1 MTYPIPKPRE
11 KSRWSNL
18 SQGSLPLAL
27 ARYLPHKRLK
37 VVLTQDAE
45 QALRLQTAWR
55 FFRPH
60 DTAVFLPDWETL
72 PYERFS
78 PHQDLVSERLSA
90 LWQIKSGAA
99 DVLFVPVATAMQKL
113 PPVPFLAGRT
123 FWLKTGQTLDIGRLK
138 TDLVDAGYNHVSH
151 VVAAG
156 EFAVRGGIVDL
167 FPMGSEM
174 PYRIDLFDDEI
185 DSIKT
190 FDTDTQRTISPVS
203 EIRLLSAH
211 EFPTD
216 SEAQKIFRSRFREEV
231 DGNPNDAAV
240 YKAVSNG
247 HFGAGVEYYLPLFFE
262 NELETLFDYI
272 GEDALFVSLGD
283 VHAEANRFWS
293 DVKSRYAMAQ
303 GDETYPPLLPQH
315 LYLSSDV
322 FAGRLKNY
330 GQVLPDIFGVEHT
343 LPNVAVNRQAD
354 EPLQALKDFQ
364 TAFKGR
370 ILLCA
375 ESLGRRETML
385 GFLQQ
390 NGLKAKPV
398 SDWQGFLSAHEPL
411 MITVAPL
418 AYGFKLGGLQSPN
431 QQQTT
436 SASEGEGDAV
446 TDQTEFSAAATNPL
460 PSPLPQE
467 REQSA
472 AAVST
477 ESSLP
482 PGKSNLHGQIQQQ
495 PAPSPVGEGWG
506 EGKAVAAQ
514 TEFPASATNPLPNP
528 LPQEREQSAAVVS
541 DSLKAAAVS
550 TESSLPPGKSNLHG
564 QIQQQPAPSP
574 VGEGWGEGKAVA
586 AQTEFSAS
594 ATNPLP
600 SPLPQERE
608 QSAAVVSDS
617 LKAAAV
623 STESSL
629 PPGKSNLHGQIQQQP
644 APSPVGEGWGE
655 GKAVAAQTE
664 FSASATNPLPSPL
677 PQEREQS
684 AAVVSDSLKAAAV
697 STESSLPPGKSN
709 LHGQIQQQPAPSPVG
724 EGWGEGKAVAAQSA
738 IAVITESDLYQ
749 YVARS
754 RVHNRRKKHAAVSD
768 GLLRDLAE
776 INIGD
781 PVVHEEHG
789 IGRYMGLVTM
799 DLGGETNEMMLLE
812 YAGEAQLYVPVS
824 QLHLISRYSGQAHEN
839 IALHK
844 LGSGAWNKAKR
855 KAAEKARDTAAELL
869 NLYARRAAQSGH
881 KFEINELDYQAFA
894 DGFGY
899 EETEDQAAAIAAVI
913 KDLTQAKPMDRLV
926 CGDVGFGKTEVALRA
941 AFVAVMGGKQVA
953 VLAPTTLLVEQH
965 AQNFADRFADF
976 PVKVASLSRFNN
988 SKATKAALEGMADGT
1003 VDIVIGTHKLVQDDI
1018 KFKNLGLVIIDEE
1031 HRFGVRQ
1038 KEQLKRLRANVDI
1051 LTMTATP
1058 IPRTLSMALEGLRDF
1073 SLITTAPSRR
1083 LAVKTF
1089 VKPFSEGSVREAVL
1103 RELKRGGQVFFLHNE
1118 VDTIEN
1124 MRERLETLLPE
1135 ARIGVAHGQLRE
1147 RELEQVMRDFLQ
1159 QRFNVL
1165 LCSTIIETGIDIP
1178 NANTIIINRA
1188 DKFGLAQLHQL
1199 RGRVGRSHHQA
1210 YAYLLTPE
1218 YITKDAEKRLDAI
1231 AAADELGAGF
1241 TLAMQDLEIRGA
1253 GEILGEG
1260 QSGEMIQVGFTLY
1273 TEMLKQAVRDL
1284 KKGRQP
1290 DLDAPLGITTEIK
1303 LHSPALL
1310 PESYCPDIHERLVLY
1325 KRLAVCE
1332 TVQQINAIHEE
1343 LVDRFGLP
1351 EQPVKTLIESHHL
1364 RLMAKELGID
1374 AIDAAGEA
1382 VTVTFGKNNN
1392 VDPTEIILLI
1402 QNDKK
1407 YRLAGADKL
1416 RFTAEMENIEVRIN
1430 TVKNVLKTLQNRCL
1444 PK

>member
-1 MTYPIPKPRE
+1 MNYPIPKPRE
-11 KSRWSNL
+11 KSRWLNL

-138 TDLVDAGYNHVSH
+138 SDLVDAGYNHVSH

-174 PYRIDLFDDEI
+174 PYRIDLFDNEI

-190 FDTDTQRTISPVS
+190 FDTETQRTISPVS
-203 EIRLLSAH
+203 EIHLLPAH

-315 LYLSSDV
+315 LYLSADV

-330 GQVLPDIFGVEHT
+330 GQVLPDIFGDEHT
-343 LPNVAVNRQAD
+343 LPNLAVNRQAD

-364 TAFKGR
+364 TAFDGR

-390 NGLKAKPV
+390 NGLKAKSV

-418 AYGFKLGGLQSPN
+418 AYGFKLGESQSPS
-431 QQQTT
+431 QQQPTL
-436 SASEGEGDAV
+436 ASEGEGKAV
-446 TDQTEFSAAATNPL
+446 ADQTEFSTTATNPL

-472 AAVST
+472 AAVSDDLKT
-477 ESSLP
+477 KSSLHLIA
-482 PGKSNLHGQIQQQ
+482 SDLHGQIQQQ
-495 PAPSPVGEGWG
+495 PTPSPVGESWG

-514 TEFPASATNPLPNP
+514 
-528 LPQEREQSAAVVS
+528 
-541 DSLKAAAVS
+541 
-550 TESSLPPGKSNLHG
+550 G
-564 QIQQQPAPSP
+564 
-574 VGEGWGEGKAVA
+574 
-586 AQTEFSAS
+586 
-594 ATNPLP
+594 
-600 SPLPQERE
+600 
-608 QSAAVVSDS
+608 
-617 LKAAAV
+617 
-623 STESSL
+623 
-629 PPGKSNLHGQIQQQP
+629 
-644 APSPVGEGWGE
+644 
-655 GKAVAAQTE
+655 
-664 FSASATNPLPSPL
+664 
-677 PQEREQS
+677 
-684 AAVVSDSLKAAAV
+684 
-697 STESSLPPGKSN
+697 
-709 LHGQIQQQPAPSPVG
+709 
-724 EGWGEGKAVAAQSA
+724 A
-738 IAVITESDLYQ
+738 IAVITESELYQ

-839 IALHK
+839 VALHK

-869 NLYARRAAQSGH
+869 NLYAQRAAQSGH

-1124 MRERLETLLPE
+1124 MRERLEALLPE

-1364 RLMAKELGID
+1364 RLAAKELGID
-1374 AIDAAGEA
+1374 AIDATSEA
-1382 VTVTFGKNNN
+1382 VTVTFGKNHQI
-1392 VDPTEIILLI
+1392 DPTEIILLI
-1402 QNDKK
+1402 QSDRN

-1416 RFTAEMENIEVRIN
+1416 RFTAQMEDVEMRIK
-1430 TVKNVLKTLQNRCL
+1430 TVKSVLKTLKERVVAN
-1444 PK
+1444 

>member
-11 KSRWSNL
+11 KSRWLNL

-190 FDTDTQRTISPVS
+190 FDTETQRTISPVS
-203 EIRLLSAH
+203 EIRLLPAH

-315 LYLSSDV
+315 LYLSADV

-330 GQVLPDIFGVEHT
+330 GQVLPDVSGKEHT
-343 LPNVAVNRQAD
+343 LPDLAVNRQSD

-364 TAFKGR
+364 TTFGGR

-418 AYGFKLGGLQSPN
+418 AYGFKLGGLQSPS
-431 QQQTT
+431 QQQPTP
-436 SASEGEGDAV
+436 AAEGEDKAV

-467 REQSA
+467 RKQSA
-472 AAVST
+472 AAISDDLKT
-477 ESSLP
+477 ESSLHP
-482 PGKSNLHGQIQQQ
+482 IENSLHGQIQQQ

-506 EGKAVAAQ
+506 EGKAV
-514 TEFPASATNPLPNP
+514 
-528 LPQEREQSAAVVS
+528 V
-541 DSLKAAAVS
+541 
-550 TESSLPPGKSNLHG
+550 
-564 QIQQQPAPSP
+564 
-574 VGEGWGEGKAVA
+574 
-586 AQTEFSAS
+586 
-594 ATNPLP
+594 
-600 SPLPQERE
+600 
-608 QSAAVVSDS
+608 
-617 LKAAAV
+617 
-623 STESSL
+623 
-629 PPGKSNLHGQIQQQP
+629 
-644 APSPVGEGWGE
+644 
-655 GKAVAAQTE
+655 
-664 FSASATNPLPSPL
+664 
-677 PQEREQS
+677 
-684 AAVVSDSLKAAAV
+684 
-697 STESSLPPGKSN
+697 
-709 LHGQIQQQPAPSPVG
+709 
-724 EGWGEGKAVAAQSA
+724 AQSA
-738 IAVITESDLYQ
+738 IAVITESELYQ

-754 RVHNRRKKHAAVSD
+754 RTHNRRKKHAAVSD
-768 GLLRDLAE
+768 GMLRDLAE

-839 IALHK
+839 VALHK

-869 NLYARRAAQSGH
+869 NLYAQRAAQSGH

-1310 PESYCPDIHERLVLY
+1310 PEDYCPDIHERLVLY

-1364 RLMAKELGID
+1364 RLAAKELGID
-1374 AIDAAGEA
+1374 AIDATSEA
-1382 VTVTFGKNNN
+1382 VTVTFGKHHQI
-1392 VDPTEIILLI
+1392 DPTEIILLI
-1402 QNDKK
+1402 QSDRN

-1416 RFTAEMENIEVRIN
+1416 KFTAQMEDVEARIK
-1430 TVKNVLKTLQNRCL
+1430 TVKSVLKTLKERVVA
-1444 PK
+1444 K

>member
-1 MTYPIPKPRE
+1 MTCPIPKPRE
-11 KSRWSNL
+11 KSRWFNL

-37 VVLTQDAE
+37 AVLTQDAE

-167 FPMGSEM
+167 FPMGSET

-203 EIRLLSAH
+203 EIRLLPAH

-283 VHAEANRFWS
+283 VHAEANRFWN

-315 LYLSSDV
+315 LYLSADV

-330 GQVLPDIFGVEHT
+330 GQVLPDVSGKAHS
-343 LPNVAVNRQAD
+343 LPDLAVNRQSD
-354 EPLQALKDFQ
+354 DPLQALKDFQ
-364 TAFKGR
+364 TTFDGR

-418 AYGFKLGGLQSPN
+418 AYGFKLGGLQSSS
-431 QQQTT
+431 QQQTVP
-436 SASEGEGDAV
+436 ASEGEGKAV
-446 TDQTEFSAAATNPL
+446 TD
-460 PSPLPQE
+460 
-467 REQSA
+467 
-472 AAVST
+472 
-477 ESSLP
+477 
-482 PGKSNLHGQIQQQ
+482 
-495 PAPSPVGEGWG
+495 
-506 EGKAVAAQ
+506 
-514 TEFPASATNPLPNP
+514 
-528 LPQEREQSAAVVS
+528 
-541 DSLKAAAVS
+541 
-550 TESSLPPGKSNLHG
+550 
-564 QIQQQPAPSP
+564 
-574 VGEGWGEGKAVA
+574 
-586 AQTEFSAS
+586 QTEFSAS

-608 QSAAVVSDS
+608 QSAAAVSDG

-629 PPGKSNLHGQIQQQP
+629 YLVASDLHGQTRQQ
-644 APSPVGEGWGE
+644 S
-655 GKAVAAQTE
+655 
-664 FSASATNPLPSPL
+664 
-677 PQEREQS
+677 
-684 AAVVSDSLKAAAV
+684 
-697 STESSLPPGKSN
+697 
-709 LHGQIQQQPAPSPVG
+709 APSPVG

-789 IGRYMGLVTM
+789 IGRYTGLVTM

-824 QLHLISRYSGQAHEN
+824 QLHLISRYSGQAHESV
-839 IALHK
+839 ALHK

-869 NLYARRAAQSGH
+869 NLYAQRAAQSGH
-881 KFEINELDYQAFA
+881 KFEINESDYQAFA

-988 SKATKAALEGMADGT
+988 SKATKATLEGMADGT

-1018 KFKNLGLVIIDEE
+1018 KFKNLGLLIIDEE

-1260 QSGEMIQVGFTLY
+1260 QSGEMMQVGFTLY

-1310 PESYCPDIHERLVLY
+1310 PEDYCPDIHERLVLY

-1332 TVQQINAIHEE
+1332 TVQKINAIHEE
-1343 LVDRFGLP
+1343 LVDRFGLT

-1364 RLMAKELGID
+1364 RLAAKELGID
-1374 AIDAAGEA
+1374 AIDATSEA
-1382 VTVTFGKNNN
+1382 VTVTFGKHHCI
-1392 VDPTEIILLI
+1392 DPTGIILLI
-1402 QNDKK
+1402 QTDKK

-1416 RFTAEMENIEVRIN
+1416 RFAAEMENIEVRIN
-1430 TVKNVLKTLQNRCL
+1430 TVKTVLKTLQSKRL
-1444 PK
+1444 PKGN

>member
-203 EIRLLSAH
+203 EIRLLPAH

-315 LYLSSDV
+315 LYLSADV

-330 GQVLPDIFGVEHT
+330 GQVLPDVSGKEHI
-343 LPNVAVNRQAD
+343 LPDLAVNRQSD

-364 TAFKGR
+364 TTFDGR

-446 TDQTEFSAAATNPL
+446 TDQTEFSASATNPL

-472 AAVST
+472 AAVSDDLKT
-477 ESSLP
+477 KSSLHP
-482 PGKSNLHGQIQQQ
+482 VASNLHGQIRQQ
-495 PAPSPVGEGWG
+495 P
-506 EGKAVAAQ
+506 
-514 TEFPASATNPLPNP
+514 T
-528 LPQEREQSAAVVS
+528 
-541 DSLKAAAVS
+541 
-550 TESSLPPGKSNLHG
+550 
-564 QIQQQPAPSP
+564 
-574 VGEGWGEGKAVA
+574 
-586 AQTEFSAS
+586 
-594 ATNPLP
+594 
-600 SPLPQERE
+600 
-608 QSAAVVSDS
+608 
-617 LKAAAV
+617 
-623 STESSL
+623 
-629 PPGKSNLHGQIQQQP
+629 
-644 APSPVGEGWGE
+644 
-655 GKAVAAQTE
+655 
-664 FSASATNPLPSPL
+664 
-677 PQEREQS
+677 
-684 AAVVSDSLKAAAV
+684 
-697 STESSLPPGKSN
+697 
-709 LHGQIQQQPAPSPVG
+709 PSPVG

-789 IGRYMGLVTM
+789 IGRYMGLITM

-839 IALHK
+839 VALHK

>member
-190 FDTDTQRTISPVS
+190 FDTETQRTISPVS
-203 EIRLLSAH
+203 EIRLLPAH

-216 SEAQKIFRSRFREEV
+216 NEAQKIFRSRFREEV

-303 GDETYPPLLPQH
+303 GDETYPPLLPQY
-315 LYLSSDV
+315 LYLSADV

-330 GQVLPDIFGVEHT
+330 GQVLPDVSGKEYT
-343 LPNVAVNRQAD
+343 LPDLAVNRQAD

-364 TAFKGR
+364 TAFDGR

-418 AYGFKLGGLQSPN
+418 AYGFKLGGLQSPS
-431 QQQTT
+431 QQQAAP
-436 SASEGEGDAV
+436 ASEGEGDAI
-446 TDQTEFSAAATNPL
+446 TD
-460 PSPLPQE
+460 
-467 REQSA
+467 
-472 AAVST
+472 
-477 ESSLP
+477 
-482 PGKSNLHGQIQQQ
+482 
-495 PAPSPVGEGWG
+495 
-506 EGKAVAAQ
+506 
-514 TEFPASATNPLPNP
+514 
-528 LPQEREQSAAVVS
+528 
-541 DSLKAAAVS
+541 
-550 TESSLPPGKSNLHG
+550 
-564 QIQQQPAPSP
+564 
-574 VGEGWGEGKAVA
+574 
-586 AQTEFSAS
+586 QTEFSAS

-608 QSAAVVSDS
+608 QSAAAVSDD
-617 LKAAAV
+617 LKAK
-623 STESSL
+623 SSL
-629 PPGKSNLHGQIQQQP
+629 HLVASNLHGQIRQQPTPSPVGEGWGEGKAAADQTEFFLAVTSPLPQEREQSAAAVSDGLKTESSLYSIANNLHGQIRQQP

-655 GKAVAAQTE
+655 GKAVA
-664 FSASATNPLPSPL
+664 
-677 PQEREQS
+677 
-684 AAVVSDSLKAAAV
+684 D
-697 STESSLPPGKSN
+697 
-709 LHGQIQQQPAPSPVG
+709 
-724 EGWGEGKAVAAQSA
+724 QSA

-789 IGRYMGLVTM
+789 IGRYMGLITM

-839 IALHK
+839 VALHK

-988 SKATKAALEGMADGT
+988 SKATKAALEGLADGT

-1018 KFKNLGLVIIDEE
+1018 RFKNLGLVIIDEE

-1124 MRERLETLLPE
+1124 MRERLKTLLPE

-1218 YITKDAEKRLDAI
+1218 YITKDAEKRLNAI

-1310 PESYCPDIHERLVLY
+1310 PEDYCPDIHERLVLY

>member
-1 MTYPIPKPRE
+1 MTFPLPTPSAPRV
-11 KSRWSNL
+11 RWLNL
-18 SQGSLPLAL
+18 TAGSLP
-27 ARYLPHKRLK
+27 YF
-37 VVLTQDAE
+37 LTQNLPPETLKIVFTPDAE
-45 QALRLQTAWR
+45 TALRLQTAWQ
-55 FFRPH
+55 FFRPQ
-60 DTAVFLPDWETL
+60 DNALFLPDWETL

-78 PHQDLVSERLSA
+78 PYQDLVSERLSV
-90 LWQIKSGAA
+90 LWQLKNGLA
-99 DVLFVPVATAMQKL
+99 DALFVPVATAMQRL
-113 PPVPFLAGRT
+113 APAPFLLGRT
-123 FWLKTGQTLDIGRLK
+123 FWLKTGQRLDIAALRQN
-138 TDLVDAGYNHVSH
+138 LVEAGYSAVSN
-151 VVAAG
+151 VVAGG

-167 FPMGSEM
+167 FPTGSDT

-190 FDTDTQRTISPVS
+190 FDPDSQRTIAPVS
-203 EIRLLSAH
+203 EIRLLPAH

-216 SEAQKIFRSRFREEV
+216 DEAQKIFRSRFREEIN
-231 DGNPNDAAV
+231 GNPNDAAV
-240 YKAVSNG
+240 YKAVSG
-247 HFGAGVEYYLPLFFE
+247 GQFGAGVEYYLPLFFE
-262 NELETLFDYI
+262 EGCATLFDYI
-272 GEDALFVSLGD
+272 GADALAVCVGD
-283 VHAEANRFWS
+283 VHAEARRFEGE
-293 DVKSRYAMAQ
+293 VKSRFQMAQ
-303 GDETYPPLLPQH
+303 GDATYPPLPPQH
-315 LYLSSDV
+315 LYLAADQFSGCLKAYPQIHPELGGTA
-322 FAGRLKNY
+322 FA
-330 GQVLPDIFGVEHT
+330 
-343 LPNVAVNRQAD
+343 LPNVAVNRQS
-354 EPLQALKDFQ
+354 EQSLQALQDFQ
-364 TAFKGR
+364 TTFDGR
-370 ILLCA
+370 ILLTA
-375 ESLGRRETML
+375 ESAGRRETML
-385 GFLQQ
+385 GFFAQH
-390 NGLKAKPV
+390 GLKPKSVDGWQAFLQ
-398 SDWQGFLSAHEPL
+398 SDARLC
-411 MITVAPL
+411 ITVTPL
-418 AYGFKLGGLQSPN
+418 AYGFRLEQPENSVGRILESDIPA
-431 QQQTT
+431 
-436 SASEGEGDAV
+436 ASDILSDTGIRP
-446 TDQTEFSAAATNPL
+446 TE
-460 PSPLPQE
+460 
-467 REQSA
+467 
-472 AAVST
+472 
-477 ESSLP
+477 
-482 PGKSNLHGQIQQQ
+482 I
-495 PAPSPVGEGWG
+495 
-506 EGKAVAAQ
+506 
-514 TEFPASATNPLPNP
+514 
-528 LPQEREQSAAVVS
+528 S
-541 DSLKAAAVS
+541 DDLSGSLKAQTSSETQNRRVCELVS
-550 TESSLPPGKSNLHG
+550 RTETADG
-564 QIQQQPAPSP
+564 AC
-574 VGEGWGEGKAVA
+574 
-586 AQTEFSAS
+586 
-594 ATNPLP
+594 
-600 SPLPQERE
+600 PQGHTL
-608 QSAAVVSDS
+608 QGS
-617 LKAAAV
+617 LK
-623 STESSL
+623 TT
-629 PPGKSNLHGQIQQQP
+629 P
-644 APSPVGEGWGE
+644 A
-655 GKAVAAQTE
+655 
-664 FSASATNPLPSPL
+664 L
-677 PQEREQS
+677 
-684 AAVVSDSLKAAAV
+684 
-697 STESSLPPGKSN
+697 
-709 LHGQIQQQPAPSPVG
+709 
-724 EGWGEGKAVAAQSA
+724 
-738 IAVITESDLYQ
+738 AVITESDLYQ
-749 YVARS
+749 YVAKSRS
-754 RVHNRRKKHAAVSD
+754 STRRKKHAAVSD

-776 INIGD
+776 ISIGD

-789 IGRYMGLVTM
+789 IGRYMGLVSM
-799 DLGGETNEMMLLE
+799 DLGGEAQEMMLLE

-824 QLHLISRYSGQAHEN
+824 QLHLISRYSGSAHEN
-839 IALHK
+839 VQLHK
-844 LGSGAWNKAKR
+844 LGSAAWNKAKR

-869 NLYARRAAQSGH
+869 NLYARRAAQEGY
-881 KFEINELDYQAFA
+881 KFQFDEEGYRAFA

-913 KDLTQAKPMDRLV
+913 KDLTQARPMDRLV

-976 PVKVASLSRFNN
+976 PVKVAQLSRFNS
-988 SKATKAALEGMADGT
+988 SKETKAALAGMADGT

-1018 KFKNLGLVIIDEE
+1018 AFKNLGLVIIDEE

-1038 KEQLKRLRANVDI
+1038 KEQLKKLRANVDI
-1051 LTMTATP
+1051 LTLTATP

-1325 KRLAVCE
+1325 KRLATCE
-1332 TVQQINAIHEE
+1332 NEGQINSIHEE

-1351 EQPVKTLIESHHL
+1351 EQPVTTLLESHRL
-1364 RLMAKELGID
+1364 RLAAKSLGIT
-1374 AIDAAGEA
+1374 AIDASSDSL
-1382 VTVTFGKNNN
+1382 TLTFGKHTS
-1392 VDPTEIILLI
+1392 VEPADIILLM
-1402 QNDKK
+1402 QSNKN
-1407 YRLAGADKL
+1407 YRMAGADKL
-1416 RFTAEMENIEVRIN
+1416 RVTAVMEDVETRVKTVRA
-1430 TVKNVLKTLQNRCL
+1430 VLKKLDG
-1444 PK
+1444 KAA

>member
-11 KSRWSNL
+11 KSRWLNL

-190 FDTDTQRTISPVS
+190 FDTETQRTISPVS
-203 EIRLLSAH
+203 EIRLLPAH

-315 LYLSSDV
+315 LYLSADV

-330 GQVLPDIFGVEHT
+330 GQVLPDVSGKEHT
-343 LPNVAVNRQAD
+343 LPDLAVNRQSD

-364 TAFKGR
+364 TTFDGR

-385 GFLQQ
+385 GFSQQ

-418 AYGFKLGGLQSPN
+418 AYGFKLGGLHSPS
-431 QQQTT
+431 QQQPTP
-436 SASEGEGDAV
+436 ASEGEGKAV
-446 TDQTEFSAAATNPL
+446 TDQTEFS
-460 PSPLPQE
+460 
-467 REQSA
+467 
-472 AAVST
+472 
-477 ESSLP
+477 
-482 PGKSNLHGQIQQQ
+482 
-495 PAPSPVGEGWG
+495 
-506 EGKAVAAQ
+506 
-514 TEFPASATNPLPNP
+514 ASATNPLPNP
-528 LPQEREQSAAVVS
+528 LPQEREQSAAAVS
-541 DSLKAAAVS
+541 DDLK
-550 TESSLPPGKSNLHG
+550 TESSLHPVENSLHR
-564 QIQQQPAPSP
+564 QIRQQPAPSP

-586 AQTEFSAS
+586 AQTEFSTA
-594 ATNPLP
+594 ATNPI
-600 SPLPQERE
+600 PQERG
-608 QSAAVVSDS
+608 QS
-617 LKAAAV
+617 AAAV
-623 STESSL
+623 SDDLKTESSL
-629 PPGKSNLHGQIQQQP
+629 HPI
-644 APSPVGEGWGE
+644 
-655 GKAVAAQTE
+655 
-664 FSASATNPLPSPL
+664 AS
-677 PQEREQS
+677 
-684 AAVVSDSLKAAAV
+684 D
-697 STESSLPPGKSN
+697 

-738 IAVITESDLYQ
+738 IAVITESELYQ

-754 RVHNRRKKHAAVSD
+754 RVHSRRKKHAAVSD

-812 YAGEAQLYVPVS
+812 YAGETQLYVPVS

-839 IALHK
+839 VALHK

-869 NLYARRAAQSGH
+869 NLYAQRAAQSGH

-1218 YITKDAEKRLDAI
+1218 YITKDAEKRLEAI

-1310 PESYCPDIHERLVLY
+1310 PEDYCPDIHERLVLY

-1364 RLMAKELGID
+1364 RLAAKELGID
-1374 AIDAAGEA
+1374 AIDATSEA
-1382 VTVTFGKNNN
+1382 VTVTFGKHHQI
-1392 VDPTEIILLI
+1392 DPTEIILLI
-1402 QNDKK
+1402 QIDKK

-1416 RFTAEMENIEVRIN
+1416 KFTAQMEDVEMRIK
-1430 TVKNVLKTLQNRCL
+1430 TVKSVLKTLKERVL
-1444 PK
+1444 KE

>member
-203 EIRLLSAH
+203 EIRLLPAH

-315 LYLSSDV
+315 LYLSADV

-330 GQVLPDIFGVEHT
+330 GQVLPDVSGKEHT
-343 LPNVAVNRQAD
+343 LPDLAVNRQSD

-364 TAFKGR
+364 TTFDGR

-472 AAVST
+472 AAVS
-477 ESSLP
+477 
-482 PGKSNLHGQIQQQ
+482 
-495 PAPSPVGEGWG
+495 
-506 EGKAVAAQ
+506 
-514 TEFPASATNPLPNP
+514 
-528 LPQEREQSAAVVS
+528 

-550 TESSLPPGKSNLHG
+550 TESSLPLGTSNLHG

-586 AQTEFSAS
+586 AQTEFSAA

-608 QSAAVVSDS
+608 QSAAAVSDD
-617 LKAAAV
+617 LK
-623 STESSL
+623 TKSSL
-629 PPGKSNLHGQIQQQP
+629 HPVANNLHGQIRQQP
-644 APSPVGEGWGE
+644 TPSPVGEGWGE

-664 FSASATNPLPSPL
+664 FSAAATNPLPSPL

-789 IGRYMGLVTM
+789 IGRYMGLITM

-839 IALHK
+839 VALHK

-869 NLYARRAAQSGH
+869 NLYAQRAAQSGH

-988 SKATKAALEGMADGT
+988 SKATKAALEGLADGT
-1003 VDIVIGTHKLVQDDI
+1003 VDIVIGTHKLVQDNI
-1018 KFKNLGLVIIDEE
+1018 RFKSLGLVIIDEE

>member
-1 MTYPIPKPRE
+1 MNYPIPKPRE
-11 KSRWSNL
+11 KSRWLNL

-27 ARYLPHKRLK
+27 VRYLPHKQLK

-190 FDTDTQRTISPVS
+190 FDTETQRTIAPVS
-203 EIRLLSAH
+203 EIRLLPAH

-315 LYLSSDV
+315 LYLSADV

-330 GQVLPDIFGVEHT
+330 GQVLPDVSGKEHT
-343 LPNVAVNRQAD
+343 LPDLAVNRQSD

-364 TAFKGR
+364 TTFDGR

-431 QQQTT
+431 QQQPTP
-436 SASEGEGDAV
+436 ASE
-446 TDQTEFSAAATNPL
+446 
-460 PSPLPQE
+460 
-467 REQSA
+467 
-472 AAVST
+472 
-477 ESSLP
+477 
-482 PGKSNLHGQIQQQ
+482 
-495 PAPSPVGEGWG
+495 G
-506 EGKAVAAQ
+506 EGKAVADQ
-514 TEFPASATNPLPNP
+514 TEFPAAATHPLPNP
-528 LPQEREQSAAVVS
+528 LPQEREQSAAAVS
-541 DSLKAAAVS
+541 DDLK
-550 TESSLPPGKSNLHG
+550 TESNLH
-564 QIQQQPAPSP
+564 P
-574 VGEGWGEGKAVA
+574 V
-586 AQTEFSAS
+586 
-594 ATNPLP
+594 
-600 SPLPQERE
+600 
-608 QSAAVVSDS
+608 
-617 LKAAAV
+617 
-623 STESSL
+623 ESS
-629 PPGKSNLHGQIQQQP
+629 
-644 APSPVGEGWGE
+644 
-655 GKAVAAQTE
+655 
-664 FSASATNPLPSPL
+664 
-677 PQEREQS
+677 
-684 AAVVSDSLKAAAV
+684 
-697 STESSLPPGKSN
+697 

-738 IAVITESDLYQ
+738 IAVITESELYQ

-839 IALHK
+839 VALHK
-844 LGSGAWNKAKR
+844 LGSGVWNKAKR

-869 NLYARRAAQSGH
+869 NLYAQRAAQSGH
-881 KFEINELDYQAFA
+881 KFEINEMDYQAFA

-988 SKATKAALEGMADGT
+988 SKATKAALEGLADGT

-1018 KFKNLGLVIIDEE
+1018 RFKNLGLVIIDEE

-1147 RELEQVMRDFLQ
+1147 RELEQVMHDFLQ

-1260 QSGEMIQVGFTLY
+1260 QSGEMMQVGFTLY

-1310 PESYCPDIHERLVLY
+1310 PEDYCPDIHERLVLY

-1332 TVQQINAIHEE
+1332 TVQQINTIHEE

-1364 RLMAKELGID
+1364 RLAAKELGID
-1374 AIDAAGEA
+1374 AIDATGEA
-1382 VTVTFGKNNN
+1382 VTITFGKHHQI
-1392 VDPTEIILLI
+1392 DPTEIILLI
-1402 QNDKK
+1402 QTDKK

-1430 TVKNVLKTLQNRCL
+1430 TVKNVLKTLKDRVIV
-1444 PK
+1444 K

>member
-11 KSRWSNL
+11 KSRWLNL

-27 ARYLPHKRLK
+27 ARYLPHKQLK

-45 QALRLQTAWR
+45 QALRLQTAWL

-190 FDTDTQRTISPVS
+190 FDTETQRTISPVS
-203 EIRLLSAH
+203 EIRLLPAH

-315 LYLSSDV
+315 LYLSNDV

-330 GQVLPDIFGVEHT
+330 GQVLPDVSGKEHT
-343 LPNVAVNRQAD
+343 LPDLAVNRQSD

-364 TAFKGR
+364 TTFDGR

-418 AYGFKLGGLQSPN
+418 AYGFKLGGPQSPN
-431 QQQTT
+431 QQQPTP
-436 SASEGEGDAV
+436 ASEGEGKTV

-472 AAVST
+472 AAVSDDLKT
-477 ESSLP
+477 ESSLYP
-482 PGKSNLHGQIQQQ
+482 IENSLHGQIQQQ

-506 EGKAVAAQ
+506 EGKAVA
-514 TEFPASATNPLPNP
+514 S
-528 LPQEREQSAAVVS
+528 
-541 DSLKAAAVS
+541 
-550 TESSLPPGKSNLHG
+550 
-564 QIQQQPAPSP
+564 
-574 VGEGWGEGKAVA
+574 
-586 AQTEFSAS
+586 
-594 ATNPLP
+594 
-600 SPLPQERE
+600 
-608 QSAAVVSDS
+608 
-617 LKAAAV
+617 
-623 STESSL
+623 
-629 PPGKSNLHGQIQQQP
+629 
-644 APSPVGEGWGE
+644 
-655 GKAVAAQTE
+655 
-664 FSASATNPLPSPL
+664 
-677 PQEREQS
+677 
-684 AAVVSDSLKAAAV
+684 
-697 STESSLPPGKSN
+697 
-709 LHGQIQQQPAPSPVG
+709 
-724 EGWGEGKAVAAQSA
+724 QSA

-839 IALHK
+839 VALHK
-844 LGSGAWNKAKR
+844 LGSGSWNKAKR

-869 NLYARRAAQSGH
+869 NLYAQRAAQSGH

-1310 PESYCPDIHERLVLY
+1310 PEDYCPDIHERLVLY

-1343 LVDRFGLP
+1343 LIDRFGLP

-1364 RLMAKELGID
+1364 RLVAKELGID
-1374 AIDAAGEA
+1374 AIDATSEA

-1402 QNDKK
+1402 QNGKK

-1416 RFTAEMENIEVRIN
+1416 RFTSEMENIEVRIN
-1430 TVKNVLKTLQNRCL
+1430 TVKNVLKTLKERVMV
-1444 PK
+1444 K

>member
-1 MTYPIPKPRE
+1 MTYYPIPKPRE
-11 KSRWSNL
+11 KSRWLNL

-203 EIRLLSAH
+203 EIRLLPAH

-216 SEAQKIFRSRFREEV
+216 GEAQKIFRSRFREEV

-262 NELETLFDYI
+262 NELETLFGYI

-293 DVKSRYAMAQ
+293 DVKSRYSMAQ

-315 LYLSSDV
+315 LYLSADV

-330 GQVLPDIFGVEHT
+330 GQVLPDVSGKEHT
-343 LPNVAVNRQAD
+343 LPDLAVNRQSD

-364 TAFKGR
+364 TTFDGR

-418 AYGFKLGGLQSPN
+418 AYGFKLGGLHSPSH
-431 QQQTT
+431 QQPTP
-436 SASEGEGDAV
+436 ASEGEGKTV
-446 TDQTEFSAAATNPL
+446 TDQTKFPAAATNPL
-460 PSPLPQE
+460 PGPLPQEREQNAAAVSDDLKTESSLLPVENSLHGQIRQQPTPSPVGEGWGEGKAVAAQTEFSLAVTSPIPQE

-472 AAVST
+472 AAVSDDLKT
-477 ESSLP
+477 ESSLHP
-482 PGKSNLHGQIQQQ
+482 VENSLHGQIQQQ

-506 EGKAVAAQ
+506 EGKAVV
-514 TEFPASATNPLPNP
+514 T
-528 LPQEREQSAAVVS
+528 
-541 DSLKAAAVS
+541 
-550 TESSLPPGKSNLHG
+550 
-564 QIQQQPAPSP
+564 
-574 VGEGWGEGKAVA
+574 
-586 AQTEFSAS
+586 
-594 ATNPLP
+594 
-600 SPLPQERE
+600 
-608 QSAAVVSDS
+608 
-617 LKAAAV
+617 
-623 STESSL
+623 
-629 PPGKSNLHGQIQQQP
+629 
-644 APSPVGEGWGE
+644 
-655 GKAVAAQTE
+655 
-664 FSASATNPLPSPL
+664 
-677 PQEREQS
+677 
-684 AAVVSDSLKAAAV
+684 
-697 STESSLPPGKSN
+697 
-709 LHGQIQQQPAPSPVG
+709 
-724 EGWGEGKAVAAQSA
+724 QSA
-738 IAVITESDLYQ
+738 IAVITESELYQ

-839 IALHK
+839 VALHK

-869 NLYARRAAQSGH
+869 NLYAQRTAQSGH

-1364 RLMAKELGID
+1364 RLAAKELGID
-1374 AIDAAGEA
+1374 AIDATSEA
-1382 VTVTFGKNNN
+1382 VTITFGKHHQI
-1392 VDPTEIILLI
+1392 DPTEIILLI
-1402 QNDKK
+1402 QTDKK

-1416 RFTAEMENIEVRIN
+1416 KFTAQMEDVEMRIK
-1430 TVKNVLKTLQNRCL
+1430 TVKSVLKTLKERVIA
-1444 PK
+1444 K

>member
-203 EIRLLSAH
+203 EIRLLPAH

-315 LYLSSDV
+315 LYLSADV

-330 GQVLPDIFGVEHT
+330 GQVLPDVSGKEHT
-343 LPNVAVNRQAD
+343 LPDLAVNRQSD

-364 TAFKGR
+364 TTFDGR

-446 TDQTEFSAAATNPL
+446 TDQTEFSASATNPL

-472 AAVST
+472 AA
-477 ESSLP
+477 
-482 PGKSNLHGQIQQQ
+482 
-495 PAPSPVGEGWG
+495 
-506 EGKAVAAQ
+506 
-514 TEFPASATNPLPNP
+514 
-528 LPQEREQSAAVVS
+528 VS

-586 AQTEFSAS
+586 AQTEFSAA

-608 QSAAVVSDS
+608 QSAAAVSDD
-617 LKAAAV
+617 LKAK
-623 STESSL
+623 SSL
-629 PPGKSNLHGQIQQQP
+629 HLVASNLHGQIRQQP
-644 APSPVGEGWGE
+644 TPSPVGEGWGE

-664 FSASATNPLPSPL
+664 FSAAATNPLPSPL

-926 CGDVGFGKTEVALRA
+926 CSDVGFGKTEVALRA

>member
-11 KSRWSNL
+11 KSRWLNL

-123 FWLKTGQTLDIGRLK
+123 FWLKRGQTLDIGRLK

-203 EIRLLSAH
+203 EIRLLPAH

-315 LYLSSDV
+315 LYLSADV

-330 GQVLPDIFGVEHT
+330 GQVLPDVSGKEHT
-343 LPNVAVNRQAD
+343 LPDLAVNRQSD
-354 EPLQALKDFQ
+354 DPLQALKDFQ
-364 TAFKGR
+364 TTFEGR

-418 AYGFKLGGLQSPN
+418 AYGFKLGGPQPPN
-431 QQQTT
+431 QQQPTP
-436 SASEGEGDAV
+436 ASEGEGKAA
-446 TDQTEFSAAATNPL
+446 TDQTESSTAATNPL
-460 PSPLPQE
+460 PSPLPQK
-467 REQSA
+467 REQNA
-472 AAVST
+472 AAISDDLKT
-477 ESSLP
+477 KSSLHP
-482 PGKSNLHGQIQQQ
+482 IENSLHGQIRQQ
-495 PAPSPVGEGWG
+495 PTPSPVGEGWG
-506 EGKAVAAQ
+506 EGKAVADQ
-514 TEFPASATNPLPNP
+514 TEFSTAATNPI
-528 LPQEREQSAAVVS
+528 PQERGQS
-541 DSLKAAAVS
+541 AAAVS
-550 TESSLPPGKSNLHG
+550 DDLKTESSLHPVASDLHE
-564 QIQQQPAPSP
+564 QI
-574 VGEGWGEGKAVA
+574 
-586 AQTEFSAS
+586 
-594 ATNPLP
+594 
-600 SPLPQERE
+600 R
-608 QSAAVVSDS
+608 
-617 LKAAAV
+617 
-623 STESSL
+623 
-629 PPGKSNLHGQIQQQP
+629 
-644 APSPVGEGWGE
+644 
-655 GKAVAAQTE
+655 
-664 FSASATNPLPSPL
+664 
-677 PQEREQS
+677 
-684 AAVVSDSLKAAAV
+684 
-697 STESSLPPGKSN
+697 
-709 LHGQIQQQPAPSPVG
+709 QQPAPSPVG

-738 IAVITESDLYQ
+738 IAVITESELYQ

-754 RVHNRRKKHAAVSD
+754 RVHSRRKKHAAVSD

-839 IALHK
+839 VALHK

-869 NLYARRAAQSGH
+869 NLYAQRAAQSGH

-1135 ARIGVAHGQLRE
+1135 ARIDVAHGQLRE

-1310 PESYCPDIHERLVLY
+1310 PEDYCPDIHERLVLY

-1364 RLMAKELGID
+1364 RLAAKELGID
-1374 AIDAAGEA
+1374 AIDATSEA
-1382 VTVTFGKNNN
+1382 ITITFGKHHQI
-1392 VDPTEIILLI
+1392 DPTEIILLI
-1402 QNDKK
+1402 QTDKK

-1416 RFTAEMENIEVRIN
+1416 KFTAQMEDVEMRIK
-1430 TVKNVLKTLQNRCL
+1430 TVKSVLKTL
-1444 PK
+1444 KEKVITK

>member
-11 KSRWSNL
+11 KSRWLNL

-27 ARYLPHKRLK
+27 ARYLPHRRLK

-138 TDLVDAGYNHVSH
+138 SDLVDAGYNHVSH

-203 EIRLLSAH
+203 EIRLLPAH

-216 SEAQKIFRSRFREEV
+216 GEAQKIFRSRFREEV

-315 LYLSSDV
+315 LYLSTDV

-330 GQVLPDIFGVEHT
+330 GQVLPDVSGKEHT
-343 LPNVAVNRQAD
+343 LPDLAVNRQSD

-364 TAFKGR
+364 TTFEGR

-418 AYGFKLGGLQSPN
+418 AYGFKLGGPQSPN
-431 QQQTT
+431 QQQPTP
-436 SASEGEGDAV
+436 ASEGEGKTVA
-446 TDQTEFSAAATNPL
+446 DQTEFSAAATNPL

-472 AAVST
+472 AAVSDDLKT
-477 ESSLP
+477 ESSLHP
-482 PGKSNLHGQIQQQ
+482 VESSLHGQIRQQ
-495 PAPSPVGEGWG
+495 PAPSHVWE
-506 EGKAVAAQ
+506 
-514 TEFPASATNPLPNP
+514 
-528 LPQEREQSAAVVS
+528 
-541 DSLKAAAVS
+541 D
-550 TESSLPPGKSNLHG
+550 
-564 QIQQQPAPSP
+564 
-574 VGEGWGEGKAVA
+574 
-586 AQTEFSAS
+586 
-594 ATNPLP
+594 
-600 SPLPQERE
+600 
-608 QSAAVVSDS
+608 
-617 LKAAAV
+617 
-623 STESSL
+623 
-629 PPGKSNLHGQIQQQP
+629 
-644 APSPVGEGWGE
+644 
-655 GKAVAAQTE
+655 
-664 FSASATNPLPSPL
+664 
-677 PQEREQS
+677 
-684 AAVVSDSLKAAAV
+684 
-697 STESSLPPGKSN
+697 
-709 LHGQIQQQPAPSPVG
+709 
-724 EGWGEGKAVAAQSA
+724 WGEGKAVAAQSA
-738 IAVITESDLYQ
+738 IAVITESELYQ

-839 IALHK
+839 VALHK

-869 NLYARRAAQSGH
+869 NLYAQRAAQSGH

-1364 RLMAKELGID
+1364 RLAAKELGID
-1374 AIDAAGEA
+1374 AIDATSEA
-1382 VTVTFGKNNN
+1382 VTVTFGKHHQI
-1392 VDPTEIILLI
+1392 DPTEIILLI

>member
-1 MTYPIPKPRE
+1 MTCPIPKPRE
-11 KSRWSNL
+11 KSRWFNL

-37 VVLTQDAE
+37 AVLTQDAE

-167 FPMGSEM
+167 FPMGSET

-185 DSIKT
+185 DGIKT

-203 EIRLLSAH
+203 EIRLLPVH

-283 VHAEANRFWS
+283 VHAEANRFWN

-315 LYLSSDV
+315 LYLSADV

-330 GQVLPDIFGVEHT
+330 GQVLPDVSGKAHS
-343 LPNVAVNRQAD
+343 LPDLAVNRQSD
-354 EPLQALKDFQ
+354 DPLQALKDFQ
-364 TAFKGR
+364 TAFDGR

-418 AYGFKLGGLQSPN
+418 AYGFKLGGLQSSS
-431 QQQTT
+431 QQQTVP
-436 SASEGEGDAV
+436 ASEGEGKAV
-446 TDQTEFSAAATNPL
+446 TD
-460 PSPLPQE
+460 
-467 REQSA
+467 
-472 AAVST
+472 
-477 ESSLP
+477 
-482 PGKSNLHGQIQQQ
+482 
-495 PAPSPVGEGWG
+495 
-506 EGKAVAAQ
+506 
-514 TEFPASATNPLPNP
+514 
-528 LPQEREQSAAVVS
+528 
-541 DSLKAAAVS
+541 
-550 TESSLPPGKSNLHG
+550 
-564 QIQQQPAPSP
+564 
-574 VGEGWGEGKAVA
+574 
-586 AQTEFSAS
+586 QTEFSAS

-608 QSAAVVSDS
+608 QSAAAVSDG

-629 PPGKSNLHGQIQQQP
+629 YLVASDLHGQTRQQ
-644 APSPVGEGWGE
+644 S
-655 GKAVAAQTE
+655 
-664 FSASATNPLPSPL
+664 
-677 PQEREQS
+677 
-684 AAVVSDSLKAAAV
+684 
-697 STESSLPPGKSN
+697 
-709 LHGQIQQQPAPSPVG
+709 APSPVG

-789 IGRYMGLVTM
+789 IGRYTGLVTM

-824 QLHLISRYSGQAHEN
+824 QLHLISRYSGQAHESV
-839 IALHK
+839 ALHK

-869 NLYARRAAQSGH
+869 NLYAQRAAQSGH
-881 KFEINELDYQAFA
+881 KFEINESDYQAFA

-988 SKATKAALEGMADGT
+988 SKATKATLEGMADGT

-1018 KFKNLGLVIIDEE
+1018 KFKNLGLLIIDEE

-1260 QSGEMIQVGFTLY
+1260 QSGEMMQVGFTLY

-1310 PESYCPDIHERLVLY
+1310 PEDYCPDIHERLVLY

-1332 TVQQINAIHEE
+1332 TVQKINAIHEE
-1343 LVDRFGLP
+1343 LVDRFGLT

-1364 RLMAKELGID
+1364 RLAAKELGID
-1374 AIDAAGEA
+1374 AIDATSEA
-1382 VTVTFGKNNN
+1382 VTVTFGKHHCI
-1392 VDPTEIILLI
+1392 DPTGIILLI
-1402 QNDKK
+1402 QTDKK

-1416 RFTAEMENIEVRIN
+1416 RFAAEMENIEVRIN
-1430 TVKNVLKTLQNRCL
+1430 TVKTVLKTLQGKRL
-1444 PK
+1444 PKGN

>member
-1 MTYPIPKPRE
+1 MNYPIPKPRE
-11 KSRWSNL
+11 KSRWLNL

-190 FDTDTQRTISPVS
+190 FDTETQRTISPVS
-203 EIRLLSAH
+203 EIRLLPAH

-315 LYLSSDV
+315 LYLSADV

-330 GQVLPDIFGVEHT
+330 GQVLPDVSGKEHT
-343 LPNVAVNRQAD
+343 LPDLAVNRQSD

-364 TAFKGR
+364 TTFEGR

-418 AYGFKLGGLQSPN
+418 AYGFKLGGLQSPS
-431 QQQTT
+431 QQQPT
-436 SASEGEGDAV
+436 SASEGEGKAV
-446 TDQTEFSAAATNPL
+446 ADQTKFSAAATNPL

-472 AAVST
+472 AAVSDDLKT
-477 ESSLP
+477 KSSLYP
-482 PGKSNLHGQIQQQ
+482 IENSLHGQIRQQ

-506 EGKAVAAQ
+506 EGKAVA
-514 TEFPASATNPLPNP
+514 
-528 LPQEREQSAAVVS
+528 
-541 DSLKAAAVS
+541 D
-550 TESSLPPGKSNLHG
+550 
-564 QIQQQPAPSP
+564 
-574 VGEGWGEGKAVA
+574 
-586 AQTEFSAS
+586 QTEFSAV

-608 QSAAVVSDS
+608 QNAVAVSDD
-617 LKAAAV
+617 LK
-623 STESSL
+623 TESSL
-629 PPGKSNLHGQIQQQP
+629 HSVENTLHGQIQQQP
-644 APSPVGEGWGE
+644 TSSPVGEGWGE
-655 GKAVAAQTE
+655 GKAV
-664 FSASATNPLPSPL
+664 
-677 PQEREQS
+677 
-684 AAVVSDSLKAAAV
+684 V
-697 STESSLPPGKSN
+697 
-709 LHGQIQQQPAPSPVG
+709 
-724 EGWGEGKAVAAQSA
+724 AQSA
-738 IAVITESDLYQ
+738 IAVITESELYQ

-839 IALHK
+839 VALHK

-869 NLYARRAAQSGH
+869 NLYAQRAAQSGH

-1364 RLMAKELGID
+1364 RLAAKELGID
-1374 AIDAAGEA
+1374 AIDATSEA
-1382 VTVTFGKNNN
+1382 VTVTFGKHHQI
-1392 VDPTEIILLI
+1392 DPTEIILLI
-1402 QNDKK
+1402 QTDKK

-1416 RFTAEMENIEVRIN
+1416 KFTAQMEDVEIRIK
-1430 TVKNVLKTLQNRCL
+1430 TVKSVLKTLKERMIAR
-1444 PK
+1444 

>member
-11 KSRWSNL
+11 KSRWPNL

-138 TDLVDAGYNHVSH
+138 SDLVDAGYNHVSH

-190 FDTDTQRTISPVS
+190 FDTETQRTISPVS
-203 EIRLLSAH
+203 EIRLLPAH

-216 SEAQKIFRSRFREEV
+216 NEAQKIFRSRFREEV

-303 GDETYPPLLPQH
+303 GDETYPPLLPQY
-315 LYLSSDV
+315 LYLSADV

-330 GQVLPDIFGVEHT
+330 GQVLPDVSGKEYT
-343 LPNVAVNRQAD
+343 LPDLAVNRQAD

-364 TAFKGR
+364 TAFDGR

-418 AYGFKLGGLQSPN
+418 AYGFKLGGLQSPS
-431 QQQTT
+431 QQQAAP
-436 SASEGEGDAV
+436 ASEGEGDAI
-446 TDQTEFSAAATNPL
+446 TD
-460 PSPLPQE
+460 
-467 REQSA
+467 
-472 AAVST
+472 
-477 ESSLP
+477 
-482 PGKSNLHGQIQQQ
+482 
-495 PAPSPVGEGWG
+495 
-506 EGKAVAAQ
+506 
-514 TEFPASATNPLPNP
+514 
-528 LPQEREQSAAVVS
+528 
-541 DSLKAAAVS
+541 
-550 TESSLPPGKSNLHG
+550 
-564 QIQQQPAPSP
+564 
-574 VGEGWGEGKAVA
+574 
-586 AQTEFSAS
+586 QTEFSAS

-608 QSAAVVSDS
+608 QSTAAISDS
-617 LKAAAV
+617 LK
-623 STESSL
+623 TKSSL
-629 PPGKSNLHGQIQQQP
+629 YPIENS
-644 APSPVGEGWGE
+644 
-655 GKAVAAQTE
+655 
-664 FSASATNPLPSPL
+664 
-677 PQEREQS
+677 
-684 AAVVSDSLKAAAV
+684 
-697 STESSLPPGKSN
+697 

-754 RVHNRRKKHAAVSD
+754 RIHNRRKKHAAVSD
-768 GLLRDLAE
+768 DLLRDLAE

-789 IGRYMGLVTM
+789 IGRYMGLITM
-799 DLGGETNEMMLLE
+799 NLGGETNEMMLLE

-1260 QSGEMIQVGFTLY
+1260 QSGEMMQVGFTLY

-1364 RLMAKELGID
+1364 RLMAKELGIN

-1392 VDPTEIILLI
+1392 IDPTEIILLI

>member
-1 MTYPIPKPRE
+1 MTCPIPKPRE
-11 KSRWSNL
+11 KSRWFNL

-37 VVLTQDAE
+37 AVLTQDAE

-167 FPMGSEM
+167 FPMGSET

-203 EIRLLSAH
+203 EIRLLPAH

-283 VHAEANRFWS
+283 VHAEANRFWN

-315 LYLSSDV
+315 LYLSADV

-330 GQVLPDIFGVEHT
+330 GQVLPDVSGKAHS
-343 LPNVAVNRQAD
+343 LPDLAVNRQSD
-354 EPLQALKDFQ
+354 DPLQALKDFQ
-364 TAFKGR
+364 TAFDGR

-418 AYGFKLGGLQSPN
+418 AYGFKLGGLQSSS
-431 QQQTT
+431 QQQTVP
-436 SASEGEGDAV
+436 ASEGEGKAV
-446 TDQTEFSAAATNPL
+446 TD
-460 PSPLPQE
+460 
-467 REQSA
+467 
-472 AAVST
+472 
-477 ESSLP
+477 
-482 PGKSNLHGQIQQQ
+482 
-495 PAPSPVGEGWG
+495 
-506 EGKAVAAQ
+506 
-514 TEFPASATNPLPNP
+514 
-528 LPQEREQSAAVVS
+528 
-541 DSLKAAAVS
+541 
-550 TESSLPPGKSNLHG
+550 
-564 QIQQQPAPSP
+564 
-574 VGEGWGEGKAVA
+574 
-586 AQTEFSAS
+586 QTEFSAS

-608 QSAAVVSDS
+608 QSAAAVSDG

-629 PPGKSNLHGQIQQQP
+629 YLVASDLHGQTRQQ
-644 APSPVGEGWGE
+644 S
-655 GKAVAAQTE
+655 
-664 FSASATNPLPSPL
+664 
-677 PQEREQS
+677 
-684 AAVVSDSLKAAAV
+684 
-697 STESSLPPGKSN
+697 
-709 LHGQIQQQPAPSPVG
+709 APSPVG

-789 IGRYMGLVTM
+789 IGRYTGLVTM
-799 DLGGETNEMMLLE
+799 DLGDETNEMMLLE

-824 QLHLISRYSGQAHEN
+824 QLHLISRYSGQAHESV
-839 IALHK
+839 ALHK

-869 NLYARRAAQSGH
+869 NLYAQRAAQSGH
-881 KFEINELDYQAFA
+881 KFEINESDYQAFA

-988 SKATKAALEGMADGT
+988 SKATKATLEGMADGT

-1018 KFKNLGLVIIDEE
+1018 KFKNLGLLIIDEE

-1260 QSGEMIQVGFTLY
+1260 QSGEMMQVGFTLY

-1310 PESYCPDIHERLVLY
+1310 PEDYCPDIHERLVLY

-1332 TVQQINAIHEE
+1332 TVQKINAIHEE
-1343 LVDRFGLP
+1343 LVDRFGLT

-1364 RLMAKELGID
+1364 RLAAKELGID
-1374 AIDAAGEA
+1374 AIDATSEA
-1382 VTVTFGKNNN
+1382 VTVTFGKHHCI
-1392 VDPTEIILLI
+1392 DPTGIILLI
-1402 QNDKK
+1402 QTDKK

-1416 RFTAEMENIEVRIN
+1416 RFAAEMENIEVRIN
-1430 TVKNVLKTLQNRCL
+1430 TVKTVLKTLQSKRL
-1444 PK
+1444 PKGN

>member
-1 MTYPIPKPRE
+1 MNYPIPPAKQ
-11 KSRWSNL
+11 KTVWSAL
-18 SQGSLPLAL
+18 SAGSLPLVL
-27 ARYLPHKRLK
+27 SQQLPQGMPKI
-37 VVLTQDAE
+37 VLTADSE
-45 QALRLQTAWR
+45 TALRLQTAWQ
-55 FFRPH
+55 FFRPQ
-60 DTAVFLPDWETL
+60 DNALFLPDWETL

-78 PHQDLVSERLSA
+78 PHQDLVSERLSV
-90 LWQIKSGAA
+90 LWQLKNGAA
-99 DVLFVPVATAMQKL
+99 DVLFAPVSTAMQQL
-113 PPVPFLAGRT
+113 APPSFLMGRT
-123 FWLKTGQTLDIGRLK
+123 FWLKTGQTLDLDRLREN
-138 TDLVDAGYNHVSH
+138 LVEAGYAAVSN

-167 FPMGSEM
+167 FPMGADL
-174 PYRIDLFDDEI
+174 PYRIDLFDNEI

-190 FDTDTQRTISPVS
+190 FDPDTQRTLAPVS
-203 EIRLLSAH
+203 EIRLLPAH

-216 SEAQKIFRSRFREEV
+216 ADAQKIFRNRFREEIPS
-231 DGNPNDAAV
+231 NPNEATVYQAV
-240 YKAVSNG
+240 GKG
-247 HFGAGVEYYLPLFFE
+247 QFGAGVEYYLPLFFE
-262 NELETLFDYI
+262 DGCADLFDYI
-272 GEDALFVSLGD
+272 GENAIIVCTDDA
-283 VHAEANRFWS
+283 HAHAHRFW
-293 DVKSRYAMAQ
+293 DEVKSRHTMAQ
-303 GDETYPPLLPQH
+303 GDPSYPPLPPQS
-315 LYLSSDV
+315 LYLLPDQ
-322 FAGRLKNY
+322 FAGCLKRY
-330 GQVLPDIFGVEHT
+330 PQVWTQADAKSGLPD
-343 LPNVAVNRQAD
+343 VAVNRQSD
-354 EPLQALKDFQ
+354 EPLAALARFQA
-364 TAFKGR
+364 AFGGK

-375 ESLGRRETML
+375 ESAGRRETMT
-385 GFLQQ
+385 GFLKQH
-390 NGLKAKPV
+390 GFDVRPVSGWAEFLSDGFSGSLKANSV
-398 SDWQGFLSAHEPL
+398 ALA
-411 MITVAPL
+411 VAPL
-418 AYGFKLGGLQSPN
+418 SQGFVLG
-431 QQQTT
+431 
-436 SASEGEGDAV
+436 
-446 TDQTEFSAAATNPL
+446 
-460 PSPLPQE
+460 
-467 REQSA
+467 
-472 AAVST
+472 
-477 ESSLP
+477 ESSLHA
-482 PGKSNLHGQIQQQ
+482 KR
-495 PAPSPVGEGWG
+495 
-506 EGKAVAAQ
+506 
-514 TEFPASATNPLPNP
+514 LPEN
-528 LPQEREQSAAVVS
+528 
-541 DSLKAAAVS
+541 AVS
-550 TESSLPPGKSNLHG
+550 EFSGSPNAESSLHL
-564 QIQQQPAPSP
+564 
-574 VGEGWGEGKAVA
+574 
-586 AQTEFSAS
+586 
-594 ATNPLP
+594 
-600 SPLPQERE
+600 
-608 QSAAVVSDS
+608 
-617 LKAAAV
+617 
-623 STESSL
+623 
-629 PPGKSNLHGQIQQQP
+629 
-644 APSPVGEGWGE
+644 
-655 GKAVAAQTE
+655 
-664 FSASATNPLPSPL
+664 
-677 PQEREQS
+677 
-684 AAVVSDSLKAAAV
+684 
-697 STESSLPPGKSN
+697 
-709 LHGQIQQQPAPSPVG
+709 
-724 EGWGEGKAVAAQSA
+724 
-738 IAVITESDLYQ
+738 AVITESELYQ

-754 RVHNRRKKHAAVSD
+754 RVHSRRKKHAAVSD
-768 GLLRDLAE
+768 GSLRDLAE
-776 INIGD
+776 ISIGD

-789 IGRYMGLVTM
+789 IGRYRGLVLM
-799 DLGGETNEMMLLE
+799 GEDEMLQLE
-812 YAGEAQLYVPVS
+812 YANEAQLYVPVS

-839 IALHK
+839 VALHK
-844 LGSGAWNKAKR
+844 LGSGSWNKAKR

-869 NLYARRAAQSGH
+869 NLYAQRATQSGH

-1364 RLMAKELGID
+1364 RLAAKELGID
-1374 AIDAAGEA
+1374 AIDATGEA
-1382 VTVTFGKNNN
+1382 VTITFGKHHQI
-1392 VDPTEIILLI
+1392 DPAEIILLI
-1402 QNDKK
+1402 QSDRN

-1416 RFTAEMENIEVRIN
+1416 KFTAQMEDVEARIN
-1430 TVKNVLKTLQNRCL
+1430 TVKNVLRRLKAG
-1444 PK
+1444 KAA

>member
-11 KSRWSNL
+11 KSRWPNL

-138 TDLVDAGYNHVSH
+138 SDLVDAGYNHVSH

-190 FDTDTQRTISPVS
+190 FDTETQRTISPVS
-203 EIRLLSAH
+203 EIRLLPAH

-272 GEDALFVSLGD
+272 GEDALFVSLDD

-303 GDETYPPLLPQH
+303 GDETYPPLLPQY
-315 LYLSSDV
+315 LYLSADV

-330 GQVLPDIFGVEHT
+330 GQVLPDVSGKEYT
-343 LPNVAVNRQAD
+343 LPDLAVNRQAD

-364 TAFKGR
+364 TAFDGR

-431 QQQTT
+431 QQQPTP
-436 SASEGEGDAV
+436 SPVGEGWGEGKAV
-446 TDQTEFSAAATNPL
+446 AAQTEFSAAAINPL

-472 AAVST
+472 AAVSDSLKAAAVST

-482 PGKSNLHGQIQQQ
+482 LGTSNLHGQIRQQ

-514 TEFPASATNPLPNP
+514 TEFPASATNPLP
-528 LPQEREQSAAVVS
+528 
-541 DSLKAAAVS
+541 
-550 TESSLPPGKSNLHG
+550 
-564 QIQQQPAPSP
+564 
-574 VGEGWGEGKAVA
+574 
-586 AQTEFSAS
+586 
-594 ATNPLP
+594 

-608 QSAAVVSDS
+608 QSAAAVSDD
-617 LKAAAV
+617 LK
-623 STESSL
+623 TKSSL
-629 PPGKSNLHGQIQQQP
+629 HPVANNLHGQIRQQP
-644 APSPVGEGWGE
+644 TPSPVGEGWGE
-655 GKAVAAQTE
+655 SKAVA
-664 FSASATNPLPSPL
+664 
-677 PQEREQS
+677 
-684 AAVVSDSLKAAAV
+684 D
-697 STESSLPPGKSN
+697 
-709 LHGQIQQQPAPSPVG
+709 
-724 EGWGEGKAVAAQSA
+724 QSA
-738 IAVITESDLYQ
+738 IAVITESELYQ

-754 RVHNRRKKHAAVSD
+754 RAHNRRKKHAAVSD

-799 DLGGETNEMMLLE
+799 DLGDETNEMMLLE

-839 IALHK
+839 VALHK

-869 NLYARRAAQSGH
+869 NLYAQRAAQSGH

-913 KDLTQAKPMDRLV
+913 KDLTQTKPMDRLV

-1310 PESYCPDIHERLVLY
+1310 PEDYCPDIHERLVLY

-1332 TVQQINAIHEE
+1332 TVQQINTIHEE

>member
-203 EIRLLSAH
+203 EIRLLPAH

-315 LYLSSDV
+315 LYLSADV

-330 GQVLPDIFGVEHT
+330 GQVLPDVSGKEHA
-343 LPNVAVNRQAD
+343 LPDLAVNRQSD

-364 TAFKGR
+364 TAFEGR

-446 TDQTEFSAAATNPL
+446 TDQTEFSA
-460 PSPLPQE
+460 
-467 REQSA
+467 
-472 AAVST
+472 
-477 ESSLP
+477 
-482 PGKSNLHGQIQQQ
+482 
-495 PAPSPVGEGWG
+495 
-506 EGKAVAAQ
+506 
-514 TEFPASATNPLPNP
+514 
-528 LPQEREQSAAVVS
+528 
-541 DSLKAAAVS
+541 
-550 TESSLPPGKSNLHG
+550 
-564 QIQQQPAPSP
+564 
-574 VGEGWGEGKAVA
+574 
-586 AQTEFSAS
+586 S

-623 STESSL
+623 STESRL

-644 APSPVGEGWGE
+644 TPSPVGEGWGE

-664 FSASATNPLPSPL
+664 FSAAAISPLPSPLPQEREQSAAAVSDGLKAKSSLHLVASNLHGQIRQQPTPSPVGEGWGEGKAVAAQTEFSAAAISPLPSPLPQEREQSAAAVSDGLKAKSSLHLVASNLHGQIRQQPTPSPVGEGWGEGKAVAAQTEFSAAATNPLPSPL

>member
-11 KSRWSNL
+11 KSRWLNL

-27 ARYLPHKRLK
+27 ARYLPHKQLK

-45 QALRLQTAWR
+45 QALRLQTAWL

-203 EIRLLSAH
+203 EIRLLPAH

-272 GEDALFVSLGD
+272 GEDALFDYIGEDALFVSLGD

-315 LYLSSDV
+315 LYLSADV

-330 GQVLPDIFGVEHT
+330 GQVLPDIFGDEHT
-343 LPNVAVNRQAD
+343 LPNLAVNRQAE

-364 TAFKGR
+364 TTFDGR

-431 QQQTT
+431 QQQPT
-436 SASEGEGDAV
+436 SASEGEGKAV

-472 AAVST
+472 ASISDDLKT
-477 ESSLP
+477 ESSLHP
-482 PGKSNLHGQIQQQ
+482 VENSLYGQIQQQ

-506 EGKAVAAQ
+506 EGKAV
-514 TEFPASATNPLPNP
+514 
-528 LPQEREQSAAVVS
+528 V
-541 DSLKAAAVS
+541 
-550 TESSLPPGKSNLHG
+550 
-564 QIQQQPAPSP
+564 
-574 VGEGWGEGKAVA
+574 
-586 AQTEFSAS
+586 
-594 ATNPLP
+594 
-600 SPLPQERE
+600 
-608 QSAAVVSDS
+608 
-617 LKAAAV
+617 
-623 STESSL
+623 
-629 PPGKSNLHGQIQQQP
+629 
-644 APSPVGEGWGE
+644 
-655 GKAVAAQTE
+655 
-664 FSASATNPLPSPL
+664 
-677 PQEREQS
+677 
-684 AAVVSDSLKAAAV
+684 
-697 STESSLPPGKSN
+697 
-709 LHGQIQQQPAPSPVG
+709 
-724 EGWGEGKAVAAQSA
+724 AQSA
-738 IAVITESDLYQ
+738 IAVITESELYQ

-839 IALHK
+839 VALHK

-869 NLYARRAAQSGH
+869 NLYAQRAAQSGH

-1231 AAADELGAGF
+1231 SAADELGAGF

-1364 RLMAKELGID
+1364 RLAAKELGID
-1374 AIDAAGEA
+1374 AIDATSEA
-1382 VTVTFGKNNN
+1382 VTITFGKHHQI
-1392 VDPTEIILLI
+1392 DPTEIILLI
-1402 QNDKK
+1402 QTDKK

-1416 RFTAEMENIEVRIN
+1416 KFTAQMEDVEMRIK
-1430 TVKNVLKTLQNRCL
+1430 TVKSVLKILKERVVA
-1444 PK
+1444 K

>member
-11 KSRWSNL
+11 KSRWLNL

-203 EIRLLSAH
+203 EIRLLPAH

-315 LYLSSDV
+315 LYLSADV

-330 GQVLPDIFGVEHT
+330 GQVLPDVSGKEHT
-343 LPNVAVNRQAD
+343 LPDLAVNRQSD

-364 TAFKGR
+364 TTFDGR

-418 AYGFKLGGLQSPN
+418 AYGFKLGGLQSPS
-431 QQQTT
+431 QQQPTPD
-436 SASEGEGDAV
+436 SEGEGKTVAA
-446 TDQTEFSAAATNPL
+446 QTEFSTAAT
-460 PSPLPQE
+460 SPIPQE

-472 AAVST
+472 AAVSDGLKT
-477 ESSLP
+477 KSSLHP
-482 PGKSNLHGQIQQQ
+482 IENSLHGQI
-495 PAPSPVGEGWG
+495 
-506 EGKAVAAQ
+506 
-514 TEFPASATNPLPNP
+514 
-528 LPQEREQSAAVVS
+528 R
-541 DSLKAAAVS
+541 
-550 TESSLPPGKSNLHG
+550 
-564 QIQQQPAPSP
+564 
-574 VGEGWGEGKAVA
+574 
-586 AQTEFSAS
+586 
-594 ATNPLP
+594 
-600 SPLPQERE
+600 
-608 QSAAVVSDS
+608 
-617 LKAAAV
+617 
-623 STESSL
+623 
-629 PPGKSNLHGQIQQQP
+629 
-644 APSPVGEGWGE
+644 
-655 GKAVAAQTE
+655 
-664 FSASATNPLPSPL
+664 
-677 PQEREQS
+677 
-684 AAVVSDSLKAAAV
+684 
-697 STESSLPPGKSN
+697 
-709 LHGQIQQQPAPSPVG
+709 QQPAPSPVG

-754 RVHNRRKKHAAVSD
+754 RVHNRRKKHVAISD

-839 IALHK
+839 VALHK

-869 NLYARRAAQSGH
+869 NLYAQRAAQSGH

-1364 RLMAKELGID
+1364 RLVAKELGID
-1374 AIDAAGEA
+1374 AIDATGEA
-1382 VTVTFGKNNN
+1382 VTVIFGKHHQI
-1392 VDPTEIILLI
+1392 DPTEIILLI
-1402 QNDKK
+1402 QTDKK

-1416 RFTAEMENIEVRIN
+1416 KFTAQMEDVETRIK
-1430 TVKNVLKTLQNRCL
+1430 TVKSVLKTLKERVIA
-1444 PK
+1444 K

>member
-1 MTYPIPKPRE
+1 MTCPIPKPRE
-11 KSRWSNL
+11 KSRWFNL

-37 VVLTQDAE
+37 AVLTQDAE

-167 FPMGSEM
+167 FPMGSET

-185 DSIKT
+185 DGIKT

-203 EIRLLSAH
+203 EIRLLPAH

-283 VHAEANRFWS
+283 VHAEANRFWN

-315 LYLSSDV
+315 LYLSADV

-330 GQVLPDIFGVEHT
+330 GQVLPDVSGKAHS
-343 LPNVAVNRQAD
+343 LPDLAVNRQSD
-354 EPLQALKDFQ
+354 DPLQALKDFQ
-364 TAFKGR
+364 TAFDGR

-418 AYGFKLGGLQSPN
+418 AYGFKLGGLQSSS
-431 QQQTT
+431 QQQTVP
-436 SASEGEGDAV
+436 ASEGEGKAV
-446 TDQTEFSAAATNPL
+446 TD
-460 PSPLPQE
+460 
-467 REQSA
+467 
-472 AAVST
+472 
-477 ESSLP
+477 
-482 PGKSNLHGQIQQQ
+482 
-495 PAPSPVGEGWG
+495 
-506 EGKAVAAQ
+506 
-514 TEFPASATNPLPNP
+514 
-528 LPQEREQSAAVVS
+528 
-541 DSLKAAAVS
+541 
-550 TESSLPPGKSNLHG
+550 
-564 QIQQQPAPSP
+564 
-574 VGEGWGEGKAVA
+574 
-586 AQTEFSAS
+586 QTEFSAS

-608 QSAAVVSDS
+608 QSAAAVSDG

-629 PPGKSNLHGQIQQQP
+629 YLVASDLHGQTRQQ
-644 APSPVGEGWGE
+644 S
-655 GKAVAAQTE
+655 
-664 FSASATNPLPSPL
+664 
-677 PQEREQS
+677 
-684 AAVVSDSLKAAAV
+684 
-697 STESSLPPGKSN
+697 
-709 LHGQIQQQPAPSPVG
+709 APSPVG

-789 IGRYMGLVTM
+789 IGRYTGLVTM

-824 QLHLISRYSGQAHEN
+824 QLHLISRYSGQAHESV
-839 IALHK
+839 ALHK

-869 NLYARRAAQSGH
+869 NFYAQRAAQSGH
-881 KFEINELDYQAFA
+881 KFEINESDYQAFA

-988 SKATKAALEGMADGT
+988 SKATKATLEGMADGT

-1018 KFKNLGLVIIDEE
+1018 KFKNLGLLIIDEE

-1260 QSGEMIQVGFTLY
+1260 QSGEMMQVGFTLY

-1310 PESYCPDIHERLVLY
+1310 PEDYCPDIHERLVLY

-1332 TVQQINAIHEE
+1332 TVQKINAIHEE
-1343 LVDRFGLP
+1343 LVDRFGLT

-1364 RLMAKELGID
+1364 RLAAKELGID
-1374 AIDAAGEA
+1374 AIDATSEA
-1382 VTVTFGKNNN
+1382 VTVTFGKHHCI
-1392 VDPTEIILLI
+1392 DPTGIILLI
-1402 QNDKK
+1402 QTDKK

-1416 RFTAEMENIEVRIN
+1416 RFAAEMENIEVRIN
-1430 TVKNVLKTLQNRCL
+1430 TVKTVLKTLQGKRL
-1444 PK
+1444 PKGN

>member
-11 KSRWSNL
+11 KSRWPNL

-27 ARYLPHKRLK
+27 ARYLPHKQLK

-45 QALRLQTAWR
+45 QALRLQTAWL

-138 TDLVDAGYNHVSH
+138 SDLVDAGYNHVSH

-203 EIRLLSAH
+203 EIRLLPAH

-315 LYLSSDV
+315 LYLSADI

-330 GQVLPDIFGVEHT
+330 GQVLPDVSGKEHI
-343 LPNVAVNRQAD
+343 LPDLAVNRQSE

-364 TAFKGR
+364 TAFEGR

-472 AAVST
+472 AAVSDSLKAAAVST

-482 PGKSNLHGQIQQQ
+482 LGTSNLHGQIRQQ

-514 TEFPASATNPLPNP
+514 TEFPASATNPLPSP
-528 LPQEREQSAAVVS
+528 LPQEREQSAAAVS
-541 DSLKAAAVS
+541 DDLK
-550 TESSLPPGKSNLHG
+550 TKSSLHPVANNLHG
-564 QIQQQPAPSP
+564 QIRQQPTPSP

-586 AQTEFSAS
+586 AQTEFSA
-594 ATNPLP
+594 A
-600 SPLPQERE
+600 
-608 QSAAVVSDS
+608 
-617 LKAAAV
+617 
-623 STESSL
+623 
-629 PPGKSNLHGQIQQQP
+629 
-644 APSPVGEGWGE
+644 
-655 GKAVAAQTE
+655 
-664 FSASATNPLPSPL
+664 ATNPLPSPL

-754 RVHNRRKKHAAVSD
+754 RIHNRRKKHAAVSD

-839 IALHK
+839 VALHK

-976 PVKVASLSRFNN
+976 PVKVAGLSRFNN

-1018 KFKNLGLVIIDEE
+1018 RFKNLGLVIIDEE

-1089 VKPFSEGSVREAVL
+1089 VNPFSEGSVREAVL

-1374 AIDAAGEA
+1374 AINAAGEA

>member
-1 MTYPIPKPRE
+1 KPRE
-11 KSRWSNL
+11 KSRWFNL

-37 VVLTQDAE
+37 AVLTQDAE

-167 FPMGSEM
+167 FPMGSET

-203 EIRLLSAH
+203 EIRLLPAH

-283 VHAEANRFWS
+283 VHAEANRFWN

-315 LYLSSDV
+315 LYLSADV

-330 GQVLPDIFGVEHT
+330 GQVLPDVSGKAHS
-343 LPNVAVNRQAD
+343 LPDLAVNRQSD

-364 TAFKGR
+364 TAFDGR

-418 AYGFKLGGLQSPN
+418 AYGFKLGGLQSSS
-431 QQQTT
+431 QQQTVP
-436 SASEGEGDAV
+436 ASEGEGKAV
-446 TDQTEFSAAATNPL
+446 TD
-460 PSPLPQE
+460 
-467 REQSA
+467 
-472 AAVST
+472 
-477 ESSLP
+477 
-482 PGKSNLHGQIQQQ
+482 
-495 PAPSPVGEGWG
+495 
-506 EGKAVAAQ
+506 
-514 TEFPASATNPLPNP
+514 
-528 LPQEREQSAAVVS
+528 
-541 DSLKAAAVS
+541 
-550 TESSLPPGKSNLHG
+550 
-564 QIQQQPAPSP
+564 
-574 VGEGWGEGKAVA
+574 
-586 AQTEFSAS
+586 QTEFSAS

-608 QSAAVVSDS
+608 QSAAAVSDG

-629 PPGKSNLHGQIQQQP
+629 YLVASDLHGQTRQQ
-644 APSPVGEGWGE
+644 S
-655 GKAVAAQTE
+655 
-664 FSASATNPLPSPL
+664 
-677 PQEREQS
+677 
-684 AAVVSDSLKAAAV
+684 
-697 STESSLPPGKSN
+697 
-709 LHGQIQQQPAPSPVG
+709 APSPVG

-789 IGRYMGLVTM
+789 IGRYTGLVTM

-824 QLHLISRYSGQAHEN
+824 QLHLISRYSGQAHESV
-839 IALHK
+839 ALHK

-869 NLYARRAAQSGH
+869 NLYAQRAAQSGH
-881 KFEINELDYQAFA
+881 KFEINESDYQAFA

-988 SKATKAALEGMADGT
+988 SKATKATLEGMADGT

-1018 KFKNLGLVIIDEE
+1018 KFKNLGLLIIDEE

-1260 QSGEMIQVGFTLY
+1260 QSGEMMQVGFTLY

-1310 PESYCPDIHERLVLY
+1310 PEDYCPDIHERLVLY

-1332 TVQQINAIHEE
+1332 TVQKINAIHEE
-1343 LVDRFGLP
+1343 LVDRFGLT

-1364 RLMAKELGID
+1364 RLAAKELGID
-1374 AIDAAGEA
+1374 AIDATSEA
-1382 VTVTFGKNNN
+1382 VTVTFGKHHCI
-1392 VDPTEIILLI
+1392 DPTGIILLI
-1402 QNDKK
+1402 QTDKK

-1416 RFTAEMENIEVRIN
+1416 RFAAEMENIEVRIN
-1430 TVKNVLKTLQNRCL
+1430 TVKTVLKTLQGKRL
-1444 PK
+1444 PKGN

>member
-11 KSRWSNL
+11 KSRWFNL

-113 PPVPFLAGRT
+113 PPVPFLTGRT

-138 TDLVDAGYNHVSH
+138 SDLVDAGYNHVSH

-190 FDTDTQRTISPVS
+190 FDTETRRTISPVS
-203 EIRLLSAH
+203 EIRLLPAH

-315 LYLSSDV
+315 LYLSADV

-330 GQVLPDIFGVEHT
+330 GQVLPDVSGKEHT
-343 LPNVAVNRQAD
+343 LPDLAVNRQSD

-364 TAFKGR
+364 TAFEGR

-411 MITVAPL
+411 MIAVAPL
-418 AYGFKLGGLQSPN
+418 VYGFKLGGLQSPN
-431 QQQTT
+431 QQQAAP
-436 SASEGEGDAV
+436 ASE
-446 TDQTEFSAAATNPL
+446 
-460 PSPLPQE
+460 
-467 REQSA
+467 RE
-472 AAVST
+472 
-477 ESSLP
+477 
-482 PGKSNLHGQIQQQ
+482 N
-495 PAPSPVGEGWG
+495 WG
-506 EGKAVAAQ
+506 ESKAVA
-514 TEFPASATNPLPNP
+514 
-528 LPQEREQSAAVVS
+528 
-541 DSLKAAAVS
+541 D
-550 TESSLPPGKSNLHG
+550 
-564 QIQQQPAPSP
+564 
-574 VGEGWGEGKAVA
+574 
-586 AQTEFSAS
+586 
-594 ATNPLP
+594 
-600 SPLPQERE
+600 
-608 QSAAVVSDS
+608 
-617 LKAAAV
+617 
-623 STESSL
+623 
-629 PPGKSNLHGQIQQQP
+629 
-644 APSPVGEGWGE
+644 
-655 GKAVAAQTE
+655 
-664 FSASATNPLPSPL
+664 
-677 PQEREQS
+677 
-684 AAVVSDSLKAAAV
+684 
-697 STESSLPPGKSN
+697 
-709 LHGQIQQQPAPSPVG
+709 
-724 EGWGEGKAVAAQSA
+724 QSA

-754 RVHNRRKKHAAVSD
+754 RAHNRRKKHAAVSD

-839 IALHK
+839 VALHK

-976 PVKVASLSRFNN
+976 PVKVAGLSRFNN

-1018 KFKNLGLVIIDEE
+1018 RFKNLGLVIIDEE

-1260 QSGEMIQVGFTLY
+1260 QSGEMMQVGFTLY

-1284 KKGRQP
+1284 KKDRQP

-1364 RLMAKELGID
+1364 RLAAKELGID

-1382 VTVTFGKNNN
+1382 VTVTFGKHHCI
-1392 VDPTEIILLI
+1392 DPTEIILLI
-1402 QNDKK
+1402 QTDKK
-1407 YRLAGADKL
+1407 YRPAGADKL
-1416 RFTAEMENIEVRIN
+1416 RFAAEMENIEVRIN
-1430 TVKNVLKTLQNRCL
+1430 TVKTVLKTLQSKRL
-1444 PK
+1444 PKGN

>member
-11 KSRWSNL
+11 KSRWLNL

-27 ARYLPHKRLK
+27 ARYLPHRRLK

-138 TDLVDAGYNHVSH
+138 SDLVDAGYNHVSH

-190 FDTDTQRTISPVS
+190 FDTETQRTISPVS
-203 EIRLLSAH
+203 EIRLLPAH

-216 SEAQKIFRSRFREEV
+216 NEAQKIFRSRFREEV

-303 GDETYPPLLPQH
+303 GDETYPPLLPQY
-315 LYLSSDV
+315 LYLSADV

-330 GQVLPDIFGVEHT
+330 GQVLPDVSGKEYT
-343 LPNVAVNRQAD
+343 LPDLAVNRQAD

-364 TAFKGR
+364 TAFDGR

-418 AYGFKLGGLQSPN
+418 AYGFKLGGLQSPS
-431 QQQTT
+431 QQQAAP
-436 SASEGEGDAV
+436 ASEGEGDAI
-446 TDQTEFSAAATNPL
+446 TD
-460 PSPLPQE
+460 
-467 REQSA
+467 
-472 AAVST
+472 
-477 ESSLP
+477 
-482 PGKSNLHGQIQQQ
+482 
-495 PAPSPVGEGWG
+495 
-506 EGKAVAAQ
+506 
-514 TEFPASATNPLPNP
+514 
-528 LPQEREQSAAVVS
+528 
-541 DSLKAAAVS
+541 
-550 TESSLPPGKSNLHG
+550 
-564 QIQQQPAPSP
+564 
-574 VGEGWGEGKAVA
+574 
-586 AQTEFSAS
+586 QTEFSAS

-608 QSAAVVSDS
+608 QSTAAISDS
-617 LKAAAV
+617 LK
-623 STESSL
+623 TKSSL
-629 PPGKSNLHGQIQQQP
+629 YPIENS
-644 APSPVGEGWGE
+644 
-655 GKAVAAQTE
+655 
-664 FSASATNPLPSPL
+664 
-677 PQEREQS
+677 
-684 AAVVSDSLKAAAV
+684 
-697 STESSLPPGKSN
+697 

-754 RVHNRRKKHAAVSD
+754 RIHNRRKKHAAVSD
-768 GLLRDLAE
+768 DLLRDLAE

-789 IGRYMGLVTM
+789 IGRYMGLITM
-799 DLGGETNEMMLLE
+799 NLGGETNEMMLLE

-1241 TLAMQDLEIRGA
+1241 TLAIQDLEIRGA

-1260 QSGEMIQVGFTLY
+1260 QSGEMMQVGFTLY

-1364 RLMAKELGID
+1364 RLMAKELGIN

-1392 VDPTEIILLI
+1392 IDPTEIILLI

>member
-11 KSRWSNL
+11 KSRWLNL

-190 FDTDTQRTISPVS
+190 FDTETQRTISPVS
-203 EIRLLSAH
+203 EIRLLPAH

-315 LYLSSDV
+315 LYLSADV

-330 GQVLPDIFGVEHT
+330 GQVLPDVSGKEHT
-343 LPNVAVNRQAD
+343 LPDLAVNRQSD

-364 TAFKGR
+364 TTFDGR

-418 AYGFKLGGLQSPN
+418 AYGFKLGGLQSPS
-431 QQQTT
+431 QQQPTP
-436 SASEGEGDAV
+436 AAEGEDKAV
-446 TDQTEFSAAATNPL
+446 ADQTEFSAAATNPL

-472 AAVST
+472 AAVSDDLKT
-477 ESSLP
+477 ESSL
-482 PGKSNLHGQIQQQ
+482 H
-495 PAPSPVGEGWG
+495 PV
-506 EGKAVAAQ
+506 
-514 TEFPASATNPLPNP
+514 
-528 LPQEREQSAAVVS
+528 
-541 DSLKAAAVS
+541 
-550 TESSLPPGKSNLHG
+550 ESSLHR
-564 QIQQQPAPSP
+564 QIRQQPAPSP

-586 AQTEFSAS
+586 AQTEFSTA
-594 ATNPLP
+594 AT
-600 SPLPQERE
+600 SPIPQERE
-608 QSAAVVSDS
+608 QSAAAVSDG
-617 LKAAAV
+617 LK
-623 STESSL
+623 TKSSL
-629 PPGKSNLHGQIQQQP
+629 HPIENSLHGQI
-644 APSPVGEGWGE
+644 
-655 GKAVAAQTE
+655 
-664 FSASATNPLPSPL
+664 
-677 PQEREQS
+677 R
-684 AAVVSDSLKAAAV
+684 
-697 STESSLPPGKSN
+697 
-709 LHGQIQQQPAPSPVG
+709 QQPAPSPVG

-754 RVHNRRKKHAAVSD
+754 RVHDRRKKHVAVSD

-839 IALHK
+839 VALHK

-869 NLYARRAAQSGH
+869 NLYAQRAAQSGH

-1364 RLMAKELGID
+1364 RLAAKELGID
-1374 AIDAAGEA
+1374 AIDATSEA
-1382 VTVTFGKNNN
+1382 VTVTFGKHHQI
-1392 VDPTEIILLI
+1392 DPTEIILLI
-1402 QNDKK
+1402 QTDKK
-1407 YRLAGADKL
+1407 YRLVGADKL
-1416 RFTAEMENIEVRIN
+1416 RFTAQMEDVEMRIK
-1430 TVKNVLKTLQNRCL
+1430 TVKSVLKTLKERVL
-1444 PK
+1444 KE

>member
-1 MTYPIPKPRE
+1 MTCPIPKPRE
-11 KSRWSNL
+11 KSRWFNL

-37 VVLTQDAE
+37 AVLTQDAE

-167 FPMGSEM
+167 FPMGSET

-185 DSIKT
+185 DGIKT

-203 EIRLLSAH
+203 EIRLLPAH

-283 VHAEANRFWS
+283 VHAEANRFWN

-315 LYLSSDV
+315 LYLSADV

-330 GQVLPDIFGVEHT
+330 GQVLPDVSGKAHS
-343 LPNVAVNRQAD
+343 LPDLAVNRQSD
-354 EPLQALKDFQ
+354 DPLQALKDFQ
-364 TAFKGR
+364 TAFDGR

-418 AYGFKLGGLQSPN
+418 AYGFKLGGLQSSS
-431 QQQTT
+431 QQQTVP
-436 SASEGEGDAV
+436 ASEGEGKAV
-446 TDQTEFSAAATNPL
+446 TD
-460 PSPLPQE
+460 
-467 REQSA
+467 
-472 AAVST
+472 
-477 ESSLP
+477 
-482 PGKSNLHGQIQQQ
+482 
-495 PAPSPVGEGWG
+495 
-506 EGKAVAAQ
+506 
-514 TEFPASATNPLPNP
+514 
-528 LPQEREQSAAVVS
+528 
-541 DSLKAAAVS
+541 
-550 TESSLPPGKSNLHG
+550 
-564 QIQQQPAPSP
+564 
-574 VGEGWGEGKAVA
+574 
-586 AQTEFSAS
+586 QTEFSAS

-608 QSAAVVSDS
+608 QSAAAVSDG

-629 PPGKSNLHGQIQQQP
+629 YLVASDLHGQTRQQ
-644 APSPVGEGWGE
+644 S
-655 GKAVAAQTE
+655 
-664 FSASATNPLPSPL
+664 
-677 PQEREQS
+677 
-684 AAVVSDSLKAAAV
+684 
-697 STESSLPPGKSN
+697 
-709 LHGQIQQQPAPSPVG
+709 APSPVG

-789 IGRYMGLVTM
+789 IGRYTGLVTM

-824 QLHLISRYSGQAHEN
+824 QLHLISRYSGQAHESV
-839 IALHK
+839 ALHK

-869 NLYARRAAQSGH
+869 NLYAQRAAQSGH
-881 KFEINELDYQAFA
+881 KFEINESDYQAFA

-913 KDLTQAKPMDRLV
+913 KDLTQAKPIDRLV

-988 SKATKAALEGMADGT
+988 SKATKATLEGMADGT

-1018 KFKNLGLVIIDEE
+1018 KFKNLGLLIIDEE

-1260 QSGEMIQVGFTLY
+1260 QSGEMMQVGFTLY

-1310 PESYCPDIHERLVLY
+1310 PEDYCPDIHERLVLY

-1332 TVQQINAIHEE
+1332 TVQKINAIHEE
-1343 LVDRFGLP
+1343 LVDRFGLT

-1364 RLMAKELGID
+1364 RLAAKELGID
-1374 AIDAAGEA
+1374 AIDATSEA
-1382 VTVTFGKNNN
+1382 VTVTFGKHHCI
-1392 VDPTEIILLI
+1392 DPTGIILLI
-1402 QNDKK
+1402 QTDKK

-1416 RFTAEMENIEVRIN
+1416 RFAAEMENIEVRIN
-1430 TVKNVLKTLQNRCL
+1430 TVKTVLKTLQGKRL
-1444 PK
+1444 PKGN

>member
-1 MTYPIPKPRE
+1 MTCPIPKPRE
-11 KSRWSNL
+11 KSRWFNL

-37 VVLTQDAE
+37 AVLTQDAE

-138 TDLVDAGYNHVSH
+138 TDLVDADYNHVSH

-167 FPMGSEM
+167 FPMGSET

-203 EIRLLSAH
+203 EIRLLPAH

-283 VHAEANRFWS
+283 VHAEANRFWN

-315 LYLSSDV
+315 LYLSADV

-330 GQVLPDIFGVEHT
+330 GQVLPDVSGKAHS
-343 LPNVAVNRQAD
+343 LPDLAVNRQSD
-354 EPLQALKDFQ
+354 DPLQALKDFQ
-364 TAFKGR
+364 TAFDGR

-418 AYGFKLGGLQSPN
+418 AYGFKLGGLQSSS
-431 QQQTT
+431 QQQTVP
-436 SASEGEGDAV
+436 ASEGEGKAV
-446 TDQTEFSAAATNPL
+446 TD
-460 PSPLPQE
+460 
-467 REQSA
+467 
-472 AAVST
+472 
-477 ESSLP
+477 
-482 PGKSNLHGQIQQQ
+482 
-495 PAPSPVGEGWG
+495 
-506 EGKAVAAQ
+506 
-514 TEFPASATNPLPNP
+514 
-528 LPQEREQSAAVVS
+528 
-541 DSLKAAAVS
+541 
-550 TESSLPPGKSNLHG
+550 
-564 QIQQQPAPSP
+564 
-574 VGEGWGEGKAVA
+574 
-586 AQTEFSAS
+586 QTEFSAS

-608 QSAAVVSDS
+608 QSAAAVSDG

-629 PPGKSNLHGQIQQQP
+629 YLVASDLHGQTRQQ
-644 APSPVGEGWGE
+644 S
-655 GKAVAAQTE
+655 
-664 FSASATNPLPSPL
+664 
-677 PQEREQS
+677 
-684 AAVVSDSLKAAAV
+684 
-697 STESSLPPGKSN
+697 
-709 LHGQIQQQPAPSPVG
+709 APSPVG

-789 IGRYMGLVTM
+789 IGRYTGLVTM

-824 QLHLISRYSGQAHEN
+824 QLHLISRYSGQAHESV
-839 IALHK
+839 ALHK

-869 NLYARRAAQSGH
+869 NLYAQRAAQSGH
-881 KFEINELDYQAFA
+881 KFEINESDYQAFA

-988 SKATKAALEGMADGT
+988 SKATKATLEGMADGT

-1018 KFKNLGLVIIDEE
+1018 KFKNLGLLIIDEE

-1260 QSGEMIQVGFTLY
+1260 QSGEMMQVGFTLY

-1310 PESYCPDIHERLVLY
+1310 PEDYCPDIHERLVLY

-1332 TVQQINAIHEE
+1332 TVQKINAIHEE
-1343 LVDRFGLP
+1343 LVDRFGLT

-1364 RLMAKELGID
+1364 RLAAKELGID
-1374 AIDAAGEA
+1374 AIDATSEA
-1382 VTVTFGKNNN
+1382 VTVTFGKHHCI
-1392 VDPTEIILLI
+1392 DPTGIILLI
-1402 QNDKK
+1402 QTDKK

-1416 RFTAEMENIEVRIN
+1416 RFAAEMENIEVRIN
-1430 TVKNVLKTLQNRCL
+1430 TVKTVLKTLQGKRL
-1444 PK
+1444 PKGN

>member
-11 KSRWSNL
+11 KSRWPNL

-138 TDLVDAGYNHVSH
+138 SDLVDAGYNHVSH

-203 EIRLLSAH
+203 EIRLLPAH

-315 LYLSSDV
+315 LYLSADV

-330 GQVLPDIFGVEHT
+330 GQVLPDVSGKEHT
-343 LPNVAVNRQAD
+343 LPDLAVNRQSD

-364 TAFKGR
+364 TTFDGR

-446 TDQTEFSAAATNPL
+446 TDQTEFPASATNPL

-472 AAVST
+472 AAVSDDLKAK
-477 ESSLP
+477 SSLHLVA
-482 PGKSNLHGQIQQQ
+482 SNLHGQIRQQ
-495 PAPSPVGEGWG
+495 P
-506 EGKAVAAQ
+506 
-514 TEFPASATNPLPNP
+514 T
-528 LPQEREQSAAVVS
+528 
-541 DSLKAAAVS
+541 
-550 TESSLPPGKSNLHG
+550 
-564 QIQQQPAPSP
+564 PSP

-586 AQTEFSAS
+586 AQTEFSA
-594 ATNPLP
+594 A
-600 SPLPQERE
+600 
-608 QSAAVVSDS
+608 
-617 LKAAAV
+617 
-623 STESSL
+623 
-629 PPGKSNLHGQIQQQP
+629 
-644 APSPVGEGWGE
+644 
-655 GKAVAAQTE
+655 
-664 FSASATNPLPSPL
+664 ATNPLPSPL

-776 INIGD
+776 INIRD

-789 IGRYMGLVTM
+789 IGRYMGLVTI

-869 NLYARRAAQSGH
+869 NLYAQRAAQSGH

-1364 RLMAKELGID
+1364 RLMAKELGIN

-1392 VDPTEIILLI
+1392 IDPTEIILLI

>member
-1 MTYPIPKPRE
+1 MTCPIPKPRE
-11 KSRWSNL
+11 KSRWFNL

-37 VVLTQDAE
+37 AVLTQDAE

-167 FPMGSEM
+167 FPMGSET

-185 DSIKT
+185 DGIKT

-203 EIRLLSAH
+203 EIRLLPAH

-283 VHAEANRFWS
+283 VHAEANRFWN

-315 LYLSSDV
+315 LYLSADV

-330 GQVLPDIFGVEHT
+330 GQVLPDVSGKAHS
-343 LPNVAVNRQAD
+343 LPDLAVNRQSD
-354 EPLQALKDFQ
+354 DPLQALKDFQ
-364 TAFKGR
+364 TAFDGR

-418 AYGFKLGGLQSPN
+418 AYGFKLGGLQSSS
-431 QQQTT
+431 QQQTVP
-436 SASEGEGDAV
+436 ASEGEGKAV
-446 TDQTEFSAAATNPL
+446 TD
-460 PSPLPQE
+460 
-467 REQSA
+467 
-472 AAVST
+472 
-477 ESSLP
+477 
-482 PGKSNLHGQIQQQ
+482 
-495 PAPSPVGEGWG
+495 
-506 EGKAVAAQ
+506 
-514 TEFPASATNPLPNP
+514 
-528 LPQEREQSAAVVS
+528 
-541 DSLKAAAVS
+541 
-550 TESSLPPGKSNLHG
+550 
-564 QIQQQPAPSP
+564 
-574 VGEGWGEGKAVA
+574 
-586 AQTEFSAS
+586 QTEFSAS

-608 QSAAVVSDS
+608 QSAAAVSDG

-629 PPGKSNLHGQIQQQP
+629 YLVASDLHGQTRQQ
-644 APSPVGEGWGE
+644 S
-655 GKAVAAQTE
+655 
-664 FSASATNPLPSPL
+664 
-677 PQEREQS
+677 
-684 AAVVSDSLKAAAV
+684 
-697 STESSLPPGKSN
+697 
-709 LHGQIQQQPAPSPVG
+709 APSPVG

-789 IGRYMGLVTM
+789 IGRYTGLVTM

-824 QLHLISRYSGQAHEN
+824 QLHLISRYSGQAHESV
-839 IALHK
+839 ALHK

-869 NLYARRAAQSGH
+869 NLYAQRAAQSGH
-881 KFEINELDYQAFA
+881 KFEINESDYQAFA

-988 SKATKAALEGMADGT
+988 SKATKATLEGMADGT

-1018 KFKNLGLVIIDEE
+1018 KFKNLGLLIIDEE
-1031 HRFGVRQ
+1031 HCFGVRQ
-1038 KEQLKRLRANVDI
+1038 KERLKRLRANVDI

-1260 QSGEMIQVGFTLY
+1260 QSGEMMQVGFTLY

-1310 PESYCPDIHERLVLY
+1310 PEDYCPDIHERLVLY

-1332 TVQQINAIHEE
+1332 TVQKINAIHEE
-1343 LVDRFGLP
+1343 LVDRFGLT

-1364 RLMAKELGID
+1364 RLAAKELGID
-1374 AIDAAGEA
+1374 AIDATSEA
-1382 VTVTFGKNNN
+1382 VTVTFGKHHCI
-1392 VDPTEIILLI
+1392 DPTGIILLI
-1402 QNDKK
+1402 QTDKK

-1416 RFTAEMENIEVRIN
+1416 RFAAEMENIEVRIN
-1430 TVKNVLKTLQNRCL
+1430 TVKTVLKTLQGKRL
-1444 PK
+1444 PKGN

>member
-203 EIRLLSAH
+203 EIRLLPAH

-315 LYLSSDV
+315 LYLSADV

-330 GQVLPDIFGVEHT
+330 GQVLPDVSGKEHT
-343 LPNVAVNRQAD
+343 LPDLAVNRQSD

-364 TAFKGR
+364 TTFDGR

-472 AAVST
+472 AAVS
-477 ESSLP
+477 
-482 PGKSNLHGQIQQQ
+482 
-495 PAPSPVGEGWG
+495 
-506 EGKAVAAQ
+506 
-514 TEFPASATNPLPNP
+514 
-528 LPQEREQSAAVVS
+528 

-550 TESSLPPGKSNLHG
+550 TESSLPLGTSNLHG
-564 QIQQQPAPSP
+564 QIRQQPAPSP

-586 AQTEFSAS
+586 AQTEFSAA

-629 PPGKSNLHGQIQQQP
+629 PPGKSNLY
-644 APSPVGEGWGE
+644 
-655 GKAVAAQTE
+655 
-664 FSASATNPLPSPL
+664 
-677 PQEREQS
+677 
-684 AAVVSDSLKAAAV
+684 
-697 STESSLPPGKSN
+697 
-709 LHGQIQQQPAPSPVG
+709 GQIQQQPAPSPVG

-789 IGRYMGLVTM
+789 IGRYMGLITM

-839 IALHK
+839 VALHK

-869 NLYARRAAQSGH
+869 NLYAQRAAQSGH
-881 KFEINELDYQAFA
+881 NFEINELDYQAFA

-988 SKATKAALEGMADGT
+988 SKATKAALEGLADGT
-1003 VDIVIGTHKLVQDDI
+1003 VDIVIGTHKLVQDNI
-1018 KFKNLGLVIIDEE
+1018 RFKSLGLVIIDEE